1 MHYGVSFAVNESLSV
16 SAGRQKVEIESAV
29 DDEINTGI
37 SASYTMGSITF
48 KGGFNEVESAGGA
61 AGSDA
66 EVTMLNIA
74 FAF

>member
-1 MHYGVSFAVNESLSV
+1 MAVNENLSV
-16 SAGRQKVEIESAV
+16 SLGRQEVEIDTAV
-29 DDEINTGI
+29 DEEINTGI
-37 SASYTMGSITF
+37 NASYTMGSITLG
-48 KGGFNEVESAGGA
+48 GGFNDVESASGA